1 MAVGPLTVAEVRTL
15 LQQRWGASYDVHLI
29 QRHQRIYLQIMWG
42 YLEQLSFPL
51 DEPTYLDR
59 LADVVDA
66 INQLG
71 EGDVVRTWLRTTTD
85 RPRLGK
91 ALSLP
96 LRSAG

>member
-1 MAVGPLTVAEVRTL
+1 MATGPLTAAEVRAL

-29 QRHQRIYLQIMWG
+29 QRQRRIYLQVMWG

-51 DEPTYLDR
+51 DEPTYLAR
-59 LADVVDA
+59 LMDLVETV
-66 INQLG
+66 NQLG
-71 EGDVVRTWLRTTTD
+71 KAEAVRTWLRTTTD

-96 LRSAG
+96 LL

>member
-1 MAVGPLTVAEVRTL
+1 MAAGPLTVAEVRAL

-29 QRHQRIYLQIMWG
+29 QRQRRIYLQIMWG

-51 DEPTYLDR
+51 DEPDYVAR
-59 LADVVDA
+59 LRDVVEA
-66 INQLG
+66 INQMG
-71 EGDVVRTWLRTTTD
+71 KEEAVRVWLRTTTD

-96 LRSAG
+96 LQ

>member
-1 MAVGPLTVAEVRTL
+1 MATGPLTAAEVRAL

-29 QRHQRIYLQIMWG
+29 QRQRRIYLQIMWG

-51 DEPTYLDR
+51 DEPTYLAR
-59 LADVVDA
+59 LMDLVETV
-66 INQLG
+66 NQLG
-71 EGDVVRTWLRTTTD
+71 KAEAVRTWLRTTTD

-96 LRSAG
+96 LL

>member
-1 MAVGPLTVAEVRTL
+1 MAKGPLTATEVRAL

-29 QRHQRIYLQIMWG
+29 QRHRRIYLQIMWG

-51 DEPTYLDR
+51 DESTYLAR
-59 LADVVDA
+59 LAALVETV
-66 INQLG
+66 NQLG
-71 EGDVVRTWLRTTTD
+71 KGEAVRTWLRTTTD

-96 LRSAG
+96 LR

>member
-1 MAVGPLTVAEVRTL
+1 MAAGPLTVTEVRTL

-29 QRHQRIYLQIMWG
+29 QRQRRIYLHIMWG

-51 DEPTYLDR
+51 DEPTYLAR
-59 LADVVDA
+59 LADVVAA

-71 EGDVVRTWLRTTTD
+71 KGETVRTWLRTTTD

-96 LRSAG
+96 LQ

>member
-1 MAVGPLTVAEVRTL
+1 MAAGPLTVTEVRTL

-29 QRHQRIYLQIMWG
+29 QRQRRIYLHIMWG

-51 DEPTYLDR
+51 DEPTYLAR
-59 LADVVDA
+59 LADVVAA

-71 EGDVVRTWLRTTTD
+71 KGEAVRTWLRTTTD

-96 LRSAG
+96 LQ

>member
-1 MAVGPLTVAEVRTL
+1 MAAGPLTAAEVRAL

-29 QRHQRIYLQIMWG
+29 QRQRRIYLQIMWG

-51 DEPTYLDR
+51 DESTYLAR
-59 LADVVDA
+59 LADLVET
-66 INQLG
+66 INQMG
-71 EGDVVRTWLRTTTD
+71 KGDAVRTWLRTTTD

-96 LRSAG
+96 LR